1 MSGCLVD
8 GDGDAA
14 FMEGDAE
21 GETGDSAADDCV
33 GWFGGRHFWLG
44 LKEIIFGIVNEKK
57 EVFMCVREW

>member
-14 FMEGDAE
+14 FVESDAE

-33 GWFGGRHFWLG
+33 GSFGGRHFGLG
-44 LKEIIFGIVNEKK
+44 
-57 EVFMCVREW
+57 VREINFGECR